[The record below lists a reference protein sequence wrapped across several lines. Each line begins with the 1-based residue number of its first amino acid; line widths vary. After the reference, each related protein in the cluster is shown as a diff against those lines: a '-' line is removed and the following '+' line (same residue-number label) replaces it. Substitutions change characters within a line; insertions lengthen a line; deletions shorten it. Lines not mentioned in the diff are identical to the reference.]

1 MCRGYLCRHL
11 RFLARL
17 AERFGRERYDGGVN
31 FYNFTLPVMTMAVYG
46 TGYIARMTRASMVE
60 VMSQQYIRTARLK
73 GLSFGAVVLEACV
86 AQRLDC
92 AVHRHHAADS
102 LLLTGVAVV
111 ENMFRYQGSA
121 SRWWKRRRTTTST
134 FCWPVR

>member
-1 MCRGYLCRHL
+1 VCSPACGKVAHRPHAFRGVDSDDRHTGICVGGYLCRHL

-17 AERFGRERYDGGVN
+17 AERFGRERYDGVN

-92 AVHRHHAADS
+92 AVHRHHAAD
-102 LLLTGVAVV
+102 L
-111 ENMFRYQGSA
+111 
-121 SRWWKRRRTTTST
+121 
-134 FCWPVR
+134 CC